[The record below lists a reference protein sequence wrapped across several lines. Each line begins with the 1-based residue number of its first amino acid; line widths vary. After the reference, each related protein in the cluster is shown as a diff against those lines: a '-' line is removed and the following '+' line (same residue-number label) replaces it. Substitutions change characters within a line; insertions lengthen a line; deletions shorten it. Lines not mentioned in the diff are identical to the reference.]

1 MYMDIKLLLK
11 QNSMASLVRP
21 RSIRSG
27 APLRDKLAVAHRTDI
42 LIKEQVQVIQDLQD
56 SLAKSL
62 QELKNSRSISEVD
75 FHNTQVHILRAKSEE
90 MVLKLQV
97 ASKIND
103 ELLFAREIL
112 KKAIREDKEVQHA
125 RDRVEWL
132 EGRIEG
138 LLDRNRLSHSLSSDS
153 ILSLADREVR
163 VVPHIQPSLQHS
175 LEKLDQGDIISHD
188 LERASIEDKYDL
200 ETPIE
205 TLPDDVHSK
214 QMTHMKQKKTKT
226 KRRQKRTTSAE
237 GSTISSDRPYSDIL
251 EENERVLQG
260 RLDSEDDVSPVPPT
274 HIRKQE
280 RELTLATE
288 ATVYPPSSLYSS
300 DEERSEEMSS
310 EESGEESEEMSSTEE
325 EEEEERVMENGSG
338 EADSEEMESSTDP
351 TESAGTDSRQSHQTT
366 DSAHMA
372 SHQQAEKRVAL
383 QDVKTETPGK
393 LGAADSGVFLTETEE
408 LLGGAP
414 DYWSSKH
421 HRYEWNDYANALLEE
436 NPLSYHQ
443 LGLAVHSSYVEPSL
457 GSQAAT
463 TLTTPGSPPGKMR
476 MPSISRVT
484 GLAPPPSAE
493 SVTFPPVDTQRLG
506 TSQSGRITYYPKPV
520 PPPKKKPI
528 TRTDRSVE
536 FPRKADIWNETEPQ
550 AAEEQPRIVNQG
562 SMRKETQLV
571 LYKPRRKRPRGSAQ
585 SMSEIMGVTQ
595 KAKYEMPLILSLI
608 EYSQTDA
615 LPVSSGRS
623 AAASLDSMKADRIQV
638 ANDENSKVKY
648 EAAKSLLTLG
658 LWDEPVIDLVVQHIK
673 EGDENTRTDL
683 LRTLASAKNIQ
694 FIDKNPSEAT
704 GFDAAVCLGYMCVSD
719 DRAKERLVSALTV
732 KDPHKKAKAL
742 EVVVR
747 QMNYSEP
754 QVREAIL
761 EQLKASPV
769 WKYRAAAAKLITYLG
784 PTFLTGEEDI
794 EHVFQILDRRLWD
807 DPKREV
813 RATVALAVEALNM
826 KTRARLEDSSEDVR
840 AQAVIT
846 LGTLGVRKERTLRLL
861 LEMLELDSSEYVRLQ
876 VVRTFCNLGIV
887 DIRAIRSLRERERG
901 EGPLARIL
909 FVALGI
915 LLFQTFIAWNFYTI
929 SQEESERIQ
938 ELKDRIK
945 RESESRRKRSP
956 SAGSVDLREVLKGEE
971 TSTELKKRIRG
982 NSGTRESKFN
992 DSPDRKSGSNSDFL
1006 HRNPALENSV
1016 HKYDADSE
1024 KKASIWR
1031 NSPGSSNKSRDFSYV
1046 PKCEIKGKDA
1056 VSALSRA
1063 KTAQCKQQLADTAC
1077 LMQEGKLFPE
1087 FIPRYCP
1094 VDGTRVKGRSARRGD
1109 WQISQDQI

>member
-1 MYMDIKLLLK
+1 
-11 QNSMASLVRP
+11 MASLVRP

-75 FHNTQVHILRAKSEE
+75 FHKTQVHILRAKSEE

-443 LGLAVHSSYVEPSL
+443 LGLAVHSSYVEPYVPGSPELPWRPRRKGSDIIDPHRKALDKLSRSLRGMYEKVEQAAESSVQVDPRWSTKDWNQPLAASSLAL

-595 KAKYEMPLILSLI
+595 KAKKRVALRAPMTLARAVMNMDLLPKGYTDALKLG
-608 EYSQTDA
+608 QTDA

-623 AAASLDSMKADRIQV
+623 AAASLDSMKADRIQALVNDAMTSTRPEDRRQAAKGLGVLGLDQENVLAALRDMV

-694 FIDKNPSEAT
+694 FIDKSSKTFRSLHKALHTLCSPKNPSEAT

-826 KTRARLEDSSEDVR
+826 KTRAYELAERRLEDSSEDVR

-901 EGPLARIL
+901 EGPLAR
-909 FVALGI
+909 
-915 LLFQTFIAWNFYTI
+915 
-929 SQEESERIQ
+929 E
-938 ELKDRIK
+938 
-945 RESESRRKRSP
+945 
-956 SAGSVDLREVLKGEE
+956 AGKAVRFL
-971 TSTELKKRIRG
+971 TELT
-982 NSGTRESKFN
+982 NSK
-992 DSPDRKSGSNSDFL
+992 SP
-1006 HRNPALENSV
+1006 V
-1016 HKYDADSE
+1016 
-1024 KKASIWR
+1024 
-1031 NSPGSSNKSRDFSYV
+1031 
-1046 PKCEIKGKDA
+1046 
-1056 VSALSRA
+1056 
-1063 KTAQCKQQLADTAC
+1063 
-1077 LMQEGKLFPE
+1077 
-1087 FIPRYCP
+1087 
-1094 VDGTRVKGRSARRGD
+1094 
-1109 WQISQDQI
+1109 

>member
-1 MYMDIKLLLK
+1 
-11 QNSMASLVRP
+11 MASLVRP

-153 ILSLADREVR
+153 ILSLADRDVK

-188 LERASIEDKYDL
+188 LERASIENKYDL

-226 KRRQKRTTSAE
+226 KRRQRRTTSAE

-288 ATVYPPSSLYSS
+288 ATVYPPSSQYSS

-366 DSAHMA
+366 DSADTA

-421 HRYEWNDYANALLEE
+421 HRYEWNDYADALLEE

-443 LGLAVHSSYVEPSL
+443 LGLAVHSSYVEPYVPGSPELPWRPRRKGSDIIDPHRKALDKLSRSLRGMYEKVEQAAESSVQVDPRWSTKDWNQPLAASSLAL

-595 KAKYEMPLILSLI
+595 KAKKRVALRDPMTLARAVMNMDLLPKGY
-608 EYSQTDA
+608 TDA
-615 LPVSSGRS
+615 LKLGRTDTLPVSSGRS
-623 AAASLDSMKADRIQV
+623 AAASLDSMKADRIQALINDAMTSTRSEDRRQAAKGLGVLGLDQDNVLGALRDMV

-694 FIDKNPSEAT
+694 FIDKSSKTFRSLHKALHTLCSPKNPSEAT

-719 DRAKERLVSALTV
+719 DRAKERLLSALTV

-826 KTRARLEDSSEDVR
+826 KTRAYELAERRLEDSSEDVR

-901 EGPLARIL
+901 EGPLAR
-909 FVALGI
+909 
-915 LLFQTFIAWNFYTI
+915 
-929 SQEESERIQ
+929 E
-938 ELKDRIK
+938 
-945 RESESRRKRSP
+945 
-956 SAGSVDLREVLKGEE
+956 AGKAVRFL
-971 TSTELKKRIRG
+971 TELT
-982 NSGTRESKFN
+982 NSK
-992 DSPDRKSGSNSDFL
+992 SP
-1006 HRNPALENSV
+1006 V
-1016 HKYDADSE
+1016 
-1024 KKASIWR
+1024 
-1031 NSPGSSNKSRDFSYV
+1031 
-1046 PKCEIKGKDA
+1046 
-1056 VSALSRA
+1056 
-1063 KTAQCKQQLADTAC
+1063 
-1077 LMQEGKLFPE
+1077 
-1087 FIPRYCP
+1087 
-1094 VDGTRVKGRSARRGD
+1094 
-1109 WQISQDQI
+1109 

>member
-1 MYMDIKLLLK
+1 
-11 QNSMASLVRP
+11 MASLVRP

-153 ILSLADREVR
+153 ILSLADRDVK

-188 LERASIEDKYDL
+188 LERASIENKYDL

-226 KRRQKRTTSAE
+226 KRRQRRTTSAE

-288 ATVYPPSSLYSS
+288 ATVYPPSSQYSS

-366 DSAHMA
+366 DSADTA

-421 HRYEWNDYANALLEE
+421 HRYEWNDYADALLEE

-443 LGLAVHSSYVEPSL
+443 LGLAVHSSYVEPYVPGSPELPWRPRRKGSDIIDPHRKALDKLSRSLRGMYEKVEQAAESSVQVDPRWSTKDWNQPLAASSLAL

-595 KAKYEMPLILSLI
+595 KAKKRVALRDPMTLARAVMNMGR
-608 EYSQTDA
+608 TDT

-623 AAASLDSMKADRIQV
+623 AAASLDSMKADRIQALINDAMTSTRSEDRRQAAKGLGVLGLDQDNVLGALRDMV

-694 FIDKNPSEAT
+694 FIDKSSKTFRSLHKALHTLCSPKNPSEAT

-719 DRAKERLVSALTV
+719 DRAKERLLSALTV

-826 KTRARLEDSSEDVR
+826 KTRAYELAERRLEDSSEDVR

-901 EGPLARIL
+901 EGPLAR
-909 FVALGI
+909 
-915 LLFQTFIAWNFYTI
+915 
-929 SQEESERIQ
+929 E
-938 ELKDRIK
+938 
-945 RESESRRKRSP
+945 
-956 SAGSVDLREVLKGEE
+956 AGKAVRFL
-971 TSTELKKRIRG
+971 TELT
-982 NSGTRESKFN
+982 NSK
-992 DSPDRKSGSNSDFL
+992 SP
-1006 HRNPALENSV
+1006 V
-1016 HKYDADSE
+1016 
-1024 KKASIWR
+1024 
-1031 NSPGSSNKSRDFSYV
+1031 
-1046 PKCEIKGKDA
+1046 
-1056 VSALSRA
+1056 
-1063 KTAQCKQQLADTAC
+1063 
-1077 LMQEGKLFPE
+1077 
-1087 FIPRYCP
+1087 
-1094 VDGTRVKGRSARRGD
+1094 
-1109 WQISQDQI
+1109 

>member
-1 MYMDIKLLLK
+1 
-11 QNSMASLVRP
+11 MASLVRP

-62 QELKNSRSISEVD
+62 QELKNSRSITEVD

-132 EGRIEG
+132 EGRIES
-138 LLDRNRLSHSLSSDS
+138 LLDRNRLSHSLSSSDS
-153 ILSLADREVR
+153 ILSLSDREVK
-163 VVPHIQPSLQHS
+163 VVPQIQPSLQHS

-188 LERASIEDKYDL
+188 LERASIEDKFDL
-200 ETPIE
+200 QPPAEK
-205 TLPDDVHSK
+205 LPEQVYSRI
-214 QMTHMKQKKTKT
+214 TVTKQKKTKT
-226 KRRQKRTTSAE
+226 KRRQRCITSAE

-260 RLDSEDDVSPVPPT
+260 RLDSEDDMSPVPTP
-274 HIRKQE
+274 HIRKQG

-288 ATVYPPSSLYSS
+288 ATLYPPSSMDSS

-310 EESGEESEEMSSTEE
+310 TESGEDSEEMSSTEE
-325 EEEEERVMENGSG
+325 EEEEGRVMENGSG
-338 EADSEEMESSTDP
+338 EADSGEMHSSADP
-351 TESAGTDSRQSHQTT
+351 TESKGTESRQSDQTT
-366 DSAHMA
+366 ESTDTTS
-372 SHQQAEKRVAL
+372 SDHQVQKKVAL
-383 QDVKTETPGK
+383 QDIKTETPGK
-393 LGAADSGVFLTETEE
+393 LGAEDSGVFLTETEE
-408 LLGGAP
+408 LQDGAS

-421 HRYEWNDYANALLEE
+421 HRYEWNDYANSLLEE

-443 LGLAVHSSYVEPSL
+443 LGLAVHSSYVEPYTPGSPELPWRPRRKGSDILDPHRKALDKLSRSLRGMYEKVEQAAESSVQVDPRWSTKDWNEPLAVSSLAL

-463 TLTTPGSPPGKMR
+463 TLTTPGSPPGKMK

-484 GLAPPPSAE
+484 GLAPPSSAE
-493 SVTFPPVDTQRLG
+493 TVTFPPVDTQRLG

-562 SMRKETQLV
+562 NMKKETQLV

-595 KAKYEMPLILSLI
+595 KAKKRVALRDPMTLARTVMNMDLLPKGYTDALKLGR
-608 EYSQTDA
+608 TDA

-623 AAASLDSMKADRIQV
+623 AAASLNSMKADRIQALIDDAMTSTRSEDRRQAAKGLGVLGLDQENVIAALRDMV
-638 ANDENSKVKY
+638 AKDENSKVKY

-658 LWDEPVIDLVVQHIK
+658 LWDEPIIDLIVQHIK
-673 EGDENTRTDL
+673 EGDDNTRTDL
-683 LRTLASAKNIQ
+683 LRTMASAQNIQ
-694 FIDKNPSEAT
+694 FIDKSTKTFRSLHKALHTLCSPKNPSEAT

-719 DRAKERLVSALTV
+719 DRAKERLLSALTA

-747 QMNYSEP
+747 QMNHSKP

-784 PTFLTGEEDI
+784 PAFLTGEEDI

-826 KTRARLEDSSEDVR
+826 KTRAYELAERRLEDSSEDVR

-901 EGPLARIL
+901 EGLLAR
-909 FVALGI
+909 
-915 LLFQTFIAWNFYTI
+915 
-929 SQEESERIQ
+929 E
-938 ELKDRIK
+938 
-945 RESESRRKRSP
+945 
-956 SAGSVDLREVLKGEE
+956 AGKAVRFL
-971 TSTELKKRIRG
+971 TELT
-982 NSGTRESKFN
+982 NSK
-992 DSPDRKSGSNSDFL
+992 SP
-1006 HRNPALENSV
+1006 V
-1016 HKYDADSE
+1016 
-1024 KKASIWR
+1024 
-1031 NSPGSSNKSRDFSYV
+1031 
-1046 PKCEIKGKDA
+1046 
-1056 VSALSRA
+1056 
-1063 KTAQCKQQLADTAC
+1063 
-1077 LMQEGKLFPE
+1077 
-1087 FIPRYCP
+1087 
-1094 VDGTRVKGRSARRGD
+1094 
-1109 WQISQDQI
+1109 

>member
-1 MYMDIKLLLK
+1 
-11 QNSMASLVRP
+11 MASLVRP

-75 FHNTQVHILRAKSEE
+75 FHKTQVHILRAKSEE

-443 LGLAVHSSYVEPSL
+443 LGLAVHSSYVEPYVPGSPELPWRPRRKGSDIIDPHRKALDKLSRSLRGMYEKVEQAAESSVQVDPRWSTKDWNQPLAASSLAL

-595 KAKYEMPLILSLI
+595 KAKKRVALRAPMTLARAVMNMG
-608 EYSQTDA
+608 QTDA

-623 AAASLDSMKADRIQV
+623 AAASLDSMKADRIQALVNDAMTSTRPEDRRQAAKGLGVLGLDQENVLAALRDMV

-694 FIDKNPSEAT
+694 FIDKSSKTFRSLHKALHTLCSPKNPSEAT

-826 KTRARLEDSSEDVR
+826 KTRAYELAERRLEDSSEDVR

-901 EGPLARIL
+901 EGPLAR
-909 FVALGI
+909 
-915 LLFQTFIAWNFYTI
+915 
-929 SQEESERIQ
+929 E
-938 ELKDRIK
+938 
-945 RESESRRKRSP
+945 
-956 SAGSVDLREVLKGEE
+956 AGKAVRFL
-971 TSTELKKRIRG
+971 TELT
-982 NSGTRESKFN
+982 NSK
-992 DSPDRKSGSNSDFL
+992 SP
-1006 HRNPALENSV
+1006 V
-1016 HKYDADSE
+1016 
-1024 KKASIWR
+1024 
-1031 NSPGSSNKSRDFSYV
+1031 
-1046 PKCEIKGKDA
+1046 
-1056 VSALSRA
+1056 
-1063 KTAQCKQQLADTAC
+1063 
-1077 LMQEGKLFPE
+1077 
-1087 FIPRYCP
+1087 
-1094 VDGTRVKGRSARRGD
+1094 
-1109 WQISQDQI
+1109 

>member
-1 MYMDIKLLLK
+1 
-11 QNSMASLVRP
+11 MASLVRP
-21 RSIRSG
+21 RSVRSG

-62 QELKNSRSISEVD
+62 HELKNSRSITEVD

-153 ILSLADREVR
+153 IPSLSHREVQA
-163 VVPHIQPSLQHS
+163 VPHLQPSLQHS
-175 LEKLDQGDIISHD
+175 LEKLDQGDVISHD
-188 LERASIEDKYDL
+188 LERASLDDKFDSP
-200 ETPIE
+200 TPVE
-205 TLPDDVHSK
+205 KLPDEVYSK
-214 QMTHMKQKKTKT
+214 VTEKKQKKTK
-226 KRRQKRTTSAE
+226 RRQSRRTTSAE
-237 GSTISSDRPYSDIL
+237 GSTVSSDRPYSDIR

-260 RLDSEDDVSPVPPT
+260 RLDSEDDMSPLPPP
-274 HIRKQE
+274 HIRKQV

-288 ATVYPPSSLYSS
+288 ATVYPPSSMYSS
-300 DEERSEEMSS
+300 DGERSEEMSS
-310 EESGEESEEMSSTEE
+310 TESGEESEDMSSTEE

-338 EADSEEMESSTDP
+338 EDDSGELDSSGDP
-351 TESAGTDSRQSHQTT
+351 TESKGTESRQSEDQTT
-366 DSAHMA
+366 ETTDNS
-372 SHQQAEKRVAL
+372 SSDHQVQKKVAL
-383 QDVKTETPGK
+383 QDFKTETPGK
-393 LGAADSGVFLTETEE
+393 LGAEDSGVFLTETEE
-408 LLGGAP
+408 LPGGTS

-421 HRYEWNDYANALLEE
+421 HRYEWNDYATALLEE

-443 LGLAVHSSYVEPSL
+443 LGLAVHSSYVEPYVPGSPELPWRPRRKGSDIIDPHRKALDKLSRSLRGMYEKVEQAAESSVQVDPRWSTKDWNDTVAVSSLAL

-463 TLTTPGSPPGKMR
+463 TLTTPGSPPGKMK

-562 SMRKETQLV
+562 SMRRETQLV

-595 KAKYEMPLILSLI
+595 KAKKRVALRDPMTLARTVMNMDLLPKGYTDALKLGR
-608 EYSQTDA
+608 TDA

-623 AAASLDSMKADRIQV
+623 AAASLDSMKADRIQALINDAMTSTRPEDRRQAAKGLGV
-638 ANDENSKVKY
+638 LGLDQGNVITALRDMVTNDENSKVKY

-658 LWDEPVIDLVVQHIK
+658 LWDEPTIDLLVQHIK
-673 EGDENTRTDL
+673 EGDDNTRTDL
-683 LRTLASAKNIQ
+683 LQTMASAKNIH
-694 FIDKNPSEAT
+694 FVDKSTKSFRSLHKALHTLCSPKNPSEAT

-719 DRAKERLVSALTV
+719 DRATERLLSALSV

-747 QMNYSEP
+747 QMNSREP

-761 EQLKASPV
+761 QQLKASPV

-826 KTRARLEDSSEDVR
+826 KTRAYELAERRLEDSSEDVR

-901 EGPLARIL
+901 EGPLAR
-909 FVALGI
+909 
-915 LLFQTFIAWNFYTI
+915 
-929 SQEESERIQ
+929 E
-938 ELKDRIK
+938 
-945 RESESRRKRSP
+945 
-956 SAGSVDLREVLKGEE
+956 AGKAVRFL
-971 TSTELKKRIRG
+971 TELT
-982 NSGTRESKFN
+982 NSK
-992 DSPDRKSGSNSDFL
+992 SP
-1006 HRNPALENSV
+1006 V
-1016 HKYDADSE
+1016 
-1024 KKASIWR
+1024 
-1031 NSPGSSNKSRDFSYV
+1031 
-1046 PKCEIKGKDA
+1046 
-1056 VSALSRA
+1056 
-1063 KTAQCKQQLADTAC
+1063 
-1077 LMQEGKLFPE
+1077 
-1087 FIPRYCP
+1087 
-1094 VDGTRVKGRSARRGD
+1094 
-1109 WQISQDQI
+1109 